1 MKITPDEPVTAEQT
15 AAHEA
20 GHATVALGLNITVLR
35 LAMPEDGNY
44 SGICDLD
51 PTGVLAQVDRKLEG
65 VNITKDMLITA
76 AGPVAGFLHRVRSW
90 PAATPDNAG
99 MSQQVNQ
106 IFQADSDGD
115 LSRLRALLEP
125 VGAKHLAC
133 VIWSICSLCKQ
144 LLEKQEQLHSR
155 LAAKLLRCASLDAQ
169 QIASIVDVCQ

>member
-20 GHATVALGLNITVLR
+20 GHATVAVALSITVVR

-44 SGICDLD
+44 SGICEVD
-51 PTGVLAQVDRKLEG
+51 PTEVLGQVDRNLEG
-65 VNITKDMLITA
+65 VDITKDMLITA

-90 PAATPDNAG
+90 PAATPGSAG
-99 MSQQVNQ
+99 MSQQIHQ
-106 IFQADSDGD
+106 IFQADSDDD

-133 VIWSICSLCKQ
+133 MIWSICSICKQ
-144 LLEKQEQLHSR
+144 LLEKQEPLHSL

-169 QIASIVDVCQ
+169 QIASTVDVCY